1 VGSGRTRRSGNLAC
15 KGGLG
20 YAVRVTQLV
29 RSIEVQNVT
38 RVFGATAALR
48 GVSCSFVAGSITF
61 IQGANG
67 AGKSTLLGIIGTALR
82 PTSGRVVYH
91 PFGPDQSAAR
101 RQLGWVGHESHCY
114 RELTGRENV
123 AFAAGLHGIAD
134 DTRVRVTCER
144 VGASAF
150 LDQPVSTLSRGQR
163 QRVALARALVHGPSI
178 LLLDEPQTGLDA
190 GTMERFD
197 RVLHEE
203 KERGAIIIVVSHQ
216 GAWAQQWEGAKL
228 TLERG
233 KLVQGF

>member
-1 VGSGRTRRSGNLAC
+1 MTE
-15 KGGLG
+15 
-20 YAVRVTQLV
+20 LV
-29 RSIEVQNVT
+29 REIEVQNVT

-48 GVSCSFVAGSITF
+48 GVSCRFKAGTITF

-91 PFGPDQSAAR
+91 PFGADQAAAR

-123 AFAAGLHGIAD
+123 TFAAALHGIRDPA
-134 DTRVRVTCER
+134 RVLATCER
-144 VGASAF
+144 VGAAGF

-163 QRVALARALVHGPSI
+163 QRVALARALVHGPGI

-190 GTMERFD
+190 ATMERFD

-203 KERGAIIIVVSHQ
+203 QRRGAIIVVVSHQ
-216 GAWAQQWEGAKL
+216 GAWAEQWEGVKL

-233 KLVQGF
+233 KVVAPKVAAEPR

>member
-1 VGSGRTRRSGNLAC
+1 
-15 KGGLG
+15 LG
-20 YAVRVTQLV
+20 YATLVTQRV
-29 RSIEVQNVT
+29 REIEVQNVT

-48 GVSCSFVAGSITF
+48 GVSCSFLPGSITF

-82 PTSGRVVYH
+82 PTSGRVLYH
-91 PFGPDQSAAR
+91 PFGMSQTAAR

-123 AFAAGLHGIAD
+123 AFGAALHGIRD
-134 DTRVRVTCER
+134 SVQVRATCER
-144 VGASAF
+144 VGAAGF

-163 QRVALARALVHGPSI
+163 QRVALARALVHSPDI

-190 GTMERFD
+190 ATMERFD
-197 RVLHEE
+197 SVLHEE
-203 KERGAIIIVVSHQ
+203 KARGAIIIVVSHQ
-216 GAWAQQWEGAKL
+216 GAWAEQWEGVKL

-233 KLVQGF
+233 KVATRV